1 MGHEVPQCTKLVG
14 YVYHLP
20 RNTYLY
26 KKNCRQMMTD
36 NIFEQLKNDK
46 IQWDV
51 TKTNNENCLVLE
63 LEKVFLGY
71 PGTPESNQPWGHL
84 ETNKVLGISYCV
96 WLAMIS
102 GVVQYEDA
110 PRTGTMEIHSG
121 KDYYCECLCSRGEQK
136 RDCDCK
142 F

>member
-1 MGHEVPQCTKLVG
+1 
-14 YVYHLP
+14 
-20 RNTYLY
+20 
-26 KKNCRQMMTD
+26 MMID
-36 NIFEQLKNDK
+36 NIFEQLKNEK
-46 IQWDV
+46 IKWAV
-51 TKTNNENCLVLE
+51 TKINNHRNLVLE
-63 LEKVFLGY
+63 SGKVFLGHY
-71 PGTPESNQPWGHL
+71 GTPESNQQL
-84 ETNKVLGISYCV
+84 EYPETSKVLGNSRHV